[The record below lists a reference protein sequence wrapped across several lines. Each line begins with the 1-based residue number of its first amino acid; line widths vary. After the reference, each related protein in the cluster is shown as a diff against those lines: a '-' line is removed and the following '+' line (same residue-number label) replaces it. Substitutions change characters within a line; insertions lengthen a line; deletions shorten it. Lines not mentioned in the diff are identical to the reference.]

1 MNDRHASMFVKVWP
15 ENSLSRLHITYK
27 FVCLGFLF
35 YFFTNWKQRSVSLK
49 ELLQTFWKCNRKQR
63 HASNV
68 AALVDVFPATWNA
81 AVVWYVI
88 MMNQLCLQFV
98 QAQGSRVLYQDP
110 SHQHQLNTC
119 PERVSVCVCV
129 HSYFCSLNT
138 AAVCCHTVCTVYS
151 CRSCCFLVRLVSSGT
166 WFACQT
172 PVGVCGSVSCVLCD
186 ELL

>member
-1 MNDRHASMFVKVWP
+1 MQQK
-15 ENSLSRLHITYK
+15 
-27 FVCLGFLF
+27 
-35 YFFTNWKQRSVSLK
+35 
-49 ELLQTFWKCNRKQR
+49 
-63 HASNV
+63 ASNV

-98 QAQGSRVLYQDP
+98 QAQGSRVLYQVP

-172 PVGVCGSVSCVLCD
+172 PVGVGVCVCVRECQLRVVWWAFIDLEGCRYCSGGQQQHMHVHIHTPLFRFIFVSPSLPWPYACGLFIFAIG
-186 ELL
+186 L

>member
-1 MNDRHASMFVKVWP
+1 MQQK
-15 ENSLSRLHITYK
+15 
-27 FVCLGFLF
+27 
-35 YFFTNWKQRSVSLK
+35 
-49 ELLQTFWKCNRKQR
+49 
-63 HASNV
+63 ASNV

-98 QAQGSRVLYQDP
+98 QAQGSRVLYQVP

-172 PVGVCGSVSCVLCD
+172 PVGVGVCVCVRECQLCVVWWAFID
-186 ELL
+186 LEGCRYCSGGQQQHMHVHIHTPLFRFIFVCLHLSLDHMHVDCLFLL

>member
-1 MNDRHASMFVKVWP
+1 MQQK
-15 ENSLSRLHITYK
+15 
-27 FVCLGFLF
+27 
-35 YFFTNWKQRSVSLK
+35 
-49 ELLQTFWKCNRKQR
+49 
-63 HASNV
+63 ASNV

-98 QAQGSRVLYQDP
+98 QAQGSRVLYQVP

-172 PVGVCGSVSCVLCD
+172 PVGVGVCVCVRAGVSAVCCVMSFYRSGRLPLLLWGATTTHACAHTHSSLQVYFCVSPSLPWPYACGLFIFAIG
-186 ELL
+186 L

>member
-1 MNDRHASMFVKVWP
+1 M
-15 ENSLSRLHITYK
+15 
-27 FVCLGFLF
+27 
-35 YFFTNWKQRSVSLK
+35 
-49 ELLQTFWKCNRKQR
+49 
-63 HASNV
+63 
-68 AALVDVFPATWNA
+68 FPATWNA

-98 QAQGSRVLYQDP
+98 QAQGSRVLYQVP

-129 HSYFCSLNT
+129 HRYFCSLNT

-172 PVGVCGSVSCVLCD
+172 PVGVGVCVCVRECQLCVVWWAFIDLEGCRYCSGGQQQHMHVHIHTPLFRFIFVSPSLPWPYACGLFIFAIG
-186 ELL
+186 L